1 MNNTL
6 YMQRALELAALGRE
20 WVSPNPMVGCV
31 IVHEDKII
39 GEGFHQKF
47 GEPHAEVNAVN
58 SVADKTLLSEATVY
72 VTLEPCSHY
81 GKTPPCAEL
90 LIKHSVKKVVIC
102 NEDPFPKVAGKGL
115 QMLRDAGIEVETGL
129 LSDKGEELNK
139 RFFKANRTDLPYV
152 ILKWAETADGFIA
165 NADGSPVKISN
176 TTTDVTVHRWRAE
189 EDAILVGKNT
199 VISDNP
205 RLNVRHWVDGKNP
218 VRGILDSKLE
228 LDRGKNIFDGT
239 QKTLIF
245 NSVLSKT
252 ENGFEFIRN
261 EDLTDVLKELKAR
274 GINSVLVEGGRKIH
288 ESFIAQRLFDEIRV
302 IKSSKI
308 LNQGLSSP
316 TLPPGILL
324 EENIRILDDQIFFY
338 RGIPTFKDLKESL

>member
-1 MNNTL
+1 MNNIL
-6 YMQRALELAALGRE
+6 YMERALELAALGRE

-58 SVADKTLLSEATVY
+58 SVADKSLLSEATVY

-102 NEDPFPKVAGKGL
+102 NEDPFPIVAGKGI
-115 QMLRDAGIEVETGL
+115 QMLKEAGIEVEVGL
-129 LSDKGEELNK
+129 LADKGEELNK
-139 RFFKANRTDLPYV
+139 RFFKANRTGLPYV

-205 RLNVRHWVDGKNP
+205 QLNVRHWIDGKNP
-218 VRGILDSKLE
+218 VRVILDSKLE
-228 LDRGKNIFDGT
+228 LDKAKNIFDGS

-252 ENGFEFIRN
+252 ENNVEFIQS
-261 EDLTDVLKELKAR
+261 EDLIETLKMLKSH
-274 GINSVLVEGGRKIH
+274 GVNSVLVEGGRQIH
-288 ESFIAQRLFDEIRV
+288 ESFIRQELFDEIRI

-308 LNQGLSSP
+308 LNKGIPAPS
-316 TLPPGILL
+316 LPSGILL

-338 RGIPTFKDLKESL
+338 RGLPTF

>member
-1 MNNTL
+1 MKMNNDVL
-6 YMQRALELAALGRE
+6 YMSRALELAALGRE

-58 SVADKTLLSEATVY
+58 SVIDKSLLSEATVY
-72 VTLEPCSHY
+72 VTLEPCSHH
-81 GKTPPCAEL
+81 GKTPPCADL
-90 LIKHSVKKVVIC
+90 LIKHKVKRVVVA
-102 NEDPFPKVAGKGL
+102 NVDPFPEVSGRGIEK
-115 QMLRDAGIEVETGL
+115 LRAAGIEVEVGL
-129 LSDKGEELNK
+129 LADKGEELNK
-139 RFFKANRTDLPYV
+139 RFFKANRTGLPYV

-176 TTTDVTVHRWRAE
+176 TTTDITVHRWRAE

-199 VISDNP
+199 VVSDNP
-205 RLNVRHWVDGKNP
+205 RLNVRHWIDGKNP
-218 VRGILDSKLE
+218 IRVILDSKLE
-228 LDRGKNIFDGT
+228 LDRDKNIFDGT

-252 ENGFEFIRN
+252 ENNVEFIQS
-261 EDLTDVLKELKAR
+261 EDLIDTLKALKSR
-274 GINSVLVEGGRKIH
+274 GINSVFVEGGRQIH
-288 ESFIAQRLFDEIRV
+288 ESFIRQELFDEIRI

-308 LNQGLSSP
+308 LSKGMPAPS
-316 TLPPGILL
+316 LPSGILL

-338 RGIPTFKDLKESL
+338 KGLPTF

>member
-1 MNNTL
+1 MNNIL
-6 YMQRALELAALGRE
+6 YMERALELAALGRE

-90 LIKHSVKKVVIC
+90 LIKHKVKKVVIC
-102 NEDPFPKVAGKGL
+102 NEDPFPKVAGKGI

-129 LSDKGEELNK
+129 LSEKGKELNK

-218 VRGILDSKLE
+218 VRVILDSKLE

-261 EDLTDVLKELKAR
+261 EDLTDILKELKAR

-338 RGIPTFKDLKESL
+338 RGIPTF

>member
-1 MNNTL
+1 MNNTI
-6 YMQRALELAALGRE
+6 YMERALELAALGRE

-58 SVADKTLLSEATVY
+58 SVTDKSLLSESTVY

-90 LIKHSVKKVVIC
+90 LIKHKVKKIVIC
-102 NEDPFPKVAGKGL
+102 NEDPFPKVAGRGI
-115 QMLRDAGIEVETGL
+115 QMLKDAGIEVETGL
-129 LSDKGEELNK
+129 LSEKGEELNK
-139 RFFKANRTDLPYV
+139 RFFKANRIGIPYV

-205 RLNVRHWVDGKNP
+205 RLNVRHWIDGKNP
-218 VRGILDSKLE
+218 VRVILDSKLE
-228 LDRGKNIFDGT
+228 VDKAKNIFNGT

-245 NSVLSKT
+245 NSVLSKV
-252 ENGFEFIRN
+252 ENNVEFIQS
-261 EDLTDVLKELKAR
+261 EDLINTLKILKSQ
-274 GINSVLVEGGRKIH
+274 GINSVLVEGGRNIH
-288 ESFIAQRLFDEIRV
+288 KSFIRQKLFDEIRI

-308 LNQGLSSP
+308 LSKGIPAPS
-316 TLPPGILL
+316 LPSGILL

-338 RGIPTFKDLKESL
+338 RGIPTF